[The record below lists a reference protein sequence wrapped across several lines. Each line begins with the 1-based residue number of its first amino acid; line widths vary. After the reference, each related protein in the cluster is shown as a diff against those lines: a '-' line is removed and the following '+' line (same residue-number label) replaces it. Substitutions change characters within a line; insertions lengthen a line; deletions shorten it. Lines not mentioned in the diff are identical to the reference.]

1 MTDSPPQPPDAGHD
15 GADGALTDQLTFS
28 LLGRVQILR
37 GGRPVELPGRKPWAV
52 LAMLLLHPNHVV
64 SCERLKEGLWGDHPP
79 QSATNTLQ
87 AFVSRIRAALGENGG
102 AESGGILETAPGGYV
117 IRVDP
122 EQVDLH
128 RFERL
133 LRQGSAA
140 YAETDYAA
148 ARVFLDEA
156 LEFWSG
162 EPFLGVAGE
171 PFAAVEAPRIEEL
184 RESAIELRLA
194 ALLELGDAVAV
205 VADLEHLVARDPTR
219 ERPTELL
226 MIALYR
232 AGRQSDALSVFDSH
246 RRELVGQTGLEPGPG
261 LYALQRRILTH
272 DPGLCASS
280 RPPAASADK
289 SSRSTRRPWLAVGG
303 VGLAAAVLGA
313 LAGGALHGSG
323 RSSQDAA
330 LAHQLRLQRQALDRT
345 QLRLR
350 ASQRKEQWLR
360 TQYVRQMRT
369 EIRAVHWIEFDENAD
384 RADAGRVRNDEAAV
398 NAVAF
403 VGTPY
408 NWGGAAPSEGFDC
421 SGLVKWAWGR
431 QGVTLPHNA
440 IGQYYVSSQ
449 VAGAVGRDGRLRYDR
464 LAIGDLLFFN
474 GFGHVA
480 IYLGHGYVV
489 DAPHTGTLVQID
501 LLRRTPRLR
510 DHLAGV
516 SRIKL

>member
-1 MTDSPPQPPDAGHD
+1 MTDSPPQQPDAGHD
-15 GADGALTDQLTFS
+15 GGDGAPKHQLTFS

-128 RFERL
+128 RFERS

-272 DPGLCASS
+272 DPALCASS
-280 RPPAASADK
+280 RPPGVAADK
-289 SSRSTRRPWLAVGG
+289 SPRSMRRTWLAVGG

-345 QLRLR
+345 QIRLR

-360 TQYVRQMRT
+360 TRYANQMRMQL
-369 EIRAVHWIEFDENAD
+369 RALHWIEFDENTD
-384 RADAGRVRNDEAAV
+384 RADAGRVRNDEAAA
-398 NAVAF
+398 NAVAI

-408 NWGGAAPSEGFDC
+408 TWGGAAPSEGFDC

-431 QGVTLPHNA
+431 QGVTLPHSA
-440 IGQYYVSSQ
+440 VLQYDGSTHVVG
-449 VAGAVGRDGRLRYDR
+449 VAGENGRIRYDR
-464 LAIGDLLFFN
+464 LAIGDLLFFY
-474 GFGHVA
+474 GFGFVA
-480 IYLGHGYVV
+480 IYIGHGYAVY
-489 DAPHTGTLVQID
+489 APHTGAVVQITA
-501 LLRRTPRLR
+501 LQRTPRLR
-510 DHLAGV
+510 GQLAGV
-516 SRIKL
+516 SRIPL